1 MLSLNKLNMLLTS
14 SVGDPDPEP
23 DPQDPYLFGPP
34 GSINRRFES
43 GSVSFFFLIS
53 VWSELK

>member
-1 MLSLNKLNMLLTS
+1 MLSLNKLNLLLTS
-14 SVGDPDPEP
+14 SVGDPEP
-23 DPQDPYLFGPP
+23 DPQDPYVFGPP